1 MDVLYQHTHRPQKH
15 PQEIARAGH
24 EERSAPGGPD
34 PTLQSLLSDLGPA
47 YRRLSSWGDAEEIL
61 AQYASPMITTWIASG
76 VIFSKVYRLTGLRM
90 HVTAEMPGDTD
101 TAGEL
106 AGITV
111 AVALRTFREKLIQ
124 GKGWDPERG
133 TRARTFFV
141 GQCLLCFP
149 DEYRRWN
156 RDSRM
161 GAVLPLPDLDD
172 ARARQINDPVFL
184 TEIRSDA
191 DELLKRA
198 DTRTRSVLIAVA
210 YGLSHPEIAD
220 QLGLTP
226 KAVEMLLYRFRKS
239 VLRAPGTRLNLIA

>member
-1 MDVLYQHTHRPQKH
+1 
-15 PQEIARAGH
+15 
-24 EERSAPGGPD
+24 
-34 PTLQSLLSDLGPA
+34 
-47 YRRLSSWGDAEEIL
+47 
-61 AQYASPMITTWIASG
+61 MIKTWIASG
-76 VIFSKVYRLTGLRM
+76 AIFSKVYRLTGLRM
-90 HVTAEMPGDTD
+90 HVTADFPVDPD

-106 AGITV
+106 AGMTV
-111 AVALRTFREKLIQ
+111 AVALRTFRDKLSQ

-156 RDSRM
+156 RDSQI
-161 GAVLPLPDLDD
+161 GAVLPLPDLED
-172 ARARQINDPVFL
+172 ARACQINDPVFL

-191 DELLKRA
+191 GELLKRA
-198 DTRTRSVLIAVA
+198 DTRTRSVLVAVA

-226 KAVEMLLYRFRKS
+226 KAVEMLLYRFRKA
-239 VLRAPGTRLNLIA
+239 VLRAPGARLNLIA